1 MEMSKHDISQRRA
14 CRLVSVDPKTVR
26 RRRVPDCPKIR
37 QRMREIASER
47 RRFGYRRIGLMLERE
62 GINMNHKKLRRLY
75 KEEGLAVKRRRGRKR
90 ATGTRKPLVTPTRP
104 NECWSLDFLSDVFEP
119 GRRFRILAV
128 IDNCTKESLALVPD
142 TSLSGDRVARE
153 LDALIRLY
161 GAPQTI
167 ISDNGTELTSR
178 AILEWQNN
186 TSVEWHYIQPGK
198 PTQNA
203 FIESFNGRLR
213 DELLNEEVFTSLADA
228 RRKISKWRY
237 DYNNIRP
244 HSALNGQSPATAR
257 RALELLFGSAH
268 TALAK
273 TQTMHYLKAGLS

>member
-1 MEMSKHDISQRRA
+1 MTSH
-14 CRLVSVDPKTVR
+14 SVDPKTVR
-26 RRRVPDCPKIR
+26 RKRVPDCPEIR
-37 QRMREIASER
+37 QRMREIAHER
-47 RRFGYRRIGLMLERE
+47 RRFGYRRVGVMFERE
-62 GINMNHKKLRRLY
+62 GIKMNHKKLRRLY
-75 KEEGLAVKRRRGRKR
+75 REEGLAVKRRRGRKR
-90 ATGTRKPLVTPTRP
+90 ATGTRRPLETPTRP

-128 IDNCTKESLALVPD
+128 VDNCTKENLALIPD
-142 TSLSGDRVARE
+142 TSLSGGRVARE

-161 GAPQTI
+161 GKPKTI

-178 AILEWQNN
+178 AILEWQNE
-186 TSVEWHYIQPGK
+186 TGVAWHYIQPGK

-203 FIESFNGRLR
+203 FIEAFNGRLR

-228 RRKISKWRY
+228 RRKIARWRY

-244 HSALNGQSPATAR
+244 HSALNGQSPATAW
-257 RALELLFGSAH
+257 RALELVDCSAH

-273 TQTMHYLKAGLS
+273 PKALSYSAAGLSK